1 MFSTEKI
8 PRILNHRM
16 IQGGGLISLL
26 YLDRLSSCNAAKTR
40 LGSAT
45 LPAPFSET
53 PPGVELIHALDLNGE
68 NGSAGATF
76 IVVNPEKKIRLVFF
90 SWNESGRTVIVLVY
104 RKTKFYKLVY
114 QNAHPASKK
123 LAKSLLV
130 T

>member
-76 IVVNPEKKIRLVFF
+76 IVVNPEKKNSDCFF
-90 SWNESGRTVIVLVY
+90 S
-104 RKTKFYKLVY
+104 
-114 QNAHPASKK
+114 
-123 LAKSLLV
+123 
-130 T
+130 